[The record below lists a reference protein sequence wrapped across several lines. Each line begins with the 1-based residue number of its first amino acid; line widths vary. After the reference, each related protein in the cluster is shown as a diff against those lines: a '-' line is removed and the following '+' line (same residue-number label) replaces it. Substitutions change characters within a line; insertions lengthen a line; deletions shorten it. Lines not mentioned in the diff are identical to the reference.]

1 MNRNYAHYP
10 KPCVP
15 IDNDQPPHAIQSF
28 IDCTHFLCIKIHPFP
43 LESRFIL
50 NFIVLNMT
58 IKTLRIVGFLEGLSF
73 LLLLFIAM
81 PLKYIWGN
89 PILVKF
95 VGMGHGILFIL
106 FLAVL
111 FAVCEKQK
119 WSIKMFIL
127 GFIASILPFG
137 PFVFDHK
144 LKKFES

>member
-1 MNRNYAHYP
+1 MLNWKFYP
-10 KPCVP
+10 SA
-15 IDNDQPPHAIQSF
+15 N
-28 IDCTHFLCIKIHPFP
+28 FLSIKIHPFQ

-50 NFIVLNMT
+50 NFIVLNMN
-58 IKTLRIVGFLEGLSF
+58 IKTLRVVGFLEGLSF

-89 PILVKF
+89 PLLVKF

-106 FLAVL
+106 FLIVL